1 MDLAALLQTFGFP
14 VALAVALVYWW
25 RKDYADLVKRVRQV
39 EESRASELRAYANS
53 YKVLAEQ
60 VTGAL
65 EQNNRVTRQ
74 LISMMGERTWERT
87 TDRHDTPTPRPD
99 RHRTPLPF
107 GVDPDA
113 PEAKG
118 SNGP

>member
-1 MDLAALLQTFGFP
+1 MDLISLLQTFGFP

-39 EESRASELRAYANS
+39 EESRANELKAYANS

-60 VTGAL
+60 VTEAL

-74 LISMMGERTWERT
+74 LLAHLGQKTWERP
-87 TDRHDTPTPRPD
+87 TDRHTPEPHPVVRPE
-99 RHRTPLPF
+99 RFRTPLPF
-107 GVDPDA
+107 DNP
-113 PEAKG
+113 K
-118 SNGP
+118 S